1 MTWTDTLRAF
11 VPTELRV
18 LPQLQT
24 DLPRIAKDRRLLSA
38 IEHAIQQIPNVY
50 KSLTFGE
57 PGEAPDRI
65 SFPDFNFLRGVA

>member
-11 VPTELRV
+11 VPTELRD

-38 IEHAIQQIPNVY
+38 IEHAIQQIP
-50 KSLTFGE
+50 T
-57 PGEAPDRI
+57 D
-65 SFPDFNFLRGVA
+65 GVGGAAGAVARHRLINELLND